1 MLLAGYQAQGTRGRR
16 LVEGATEL
24 KIHGRYALVRAEV
37 VNLPSFSAH
46 ADADEL
52 VEWAE
57 RKRLHDIGWTAVLP
71 NDGERVLI

>member
-1 MLLAGYQAQGTRGRR
+1 M
-16 LVEGATEL
+16 
-24 KIHGRYALVRAEV
+24 
-37 VNLPSFSAH
+37 NLPSFSAH

-57 RKRLHDIGWTAVLP
+57 RSATPPDIGWTAVLP